1 MNENYD
7 EYKKNLSRDQ
17 KRHSDLFDGKVLLVV
32 GICFLLYLAYIL
44 PFDADNAEEI
54 RGNELKAGSTYDHV
68 QVYYFEN
75 LNLLCAKMNADDDDE
90 IYCIAKFLDRDQN
103 EWIISFT
110 PGENERLIQSI
121 RLSDQFNKDL
131 DLTVRGY
138 FQLKP
143 LEDYPYAADS
153 FFTVY
158 GSKYA
163 DAEGSNMLS
172 MNAEYLCE
180 KNDNYVLKVLL
191 RPGTPLI
198 SLVVGLFSTITGQIL
213 LFRNQKKKSSLSRGS
228 NEHSSY

>member
-1 MNENYD
+1 MNENYED
-7 EYKKNLSRDQ
+7 YKKNLSRDQ
-17 KRHSDLFDGKVLLVV
+17 KKHNDLLDGKILLVA
-32 GICFLLYLAYIL
+32 GICLLLYLAYIL
-44 PFDADNAEEI
+44 PFHADNAGEI
-54 RGNELKAGSTYDHV
+54 CGNEMKSGSTYDHV
-68 QVYYFEN
+68 QVYYIEH
-75 LNLLCAKMNADDDDE
+75 LQLLRAKTGADDDE

-110 PGENERLIQSI
+110 PGENERIVQDIKLA
-121 RLSDQFNKDL
+121 DQFNKEL
-131 DLTVRGY
+131 SSTVSGY

-143 LEDYPYAADS
+143 LEDLPYAADS

-180 KNDNYVLKVLL
+180 KNDNYTLKVLL

-198 SLVVGLFSTITGQIL
+198 TLVVGLFGTIAGPIL
-213 LFRNQKKKSSLSRGS
+213 LFKNRNRKAI
-228 NEHSSY
+228 

>member
-1 MNENYD
+1 MNENYE

-17 KRHSDLFDGKVLLVV
+17 KKHNDLLDGKILLVV
-32 GICFLLYLAYIL
+32 GICFLLYLAFIL
-44 PFDADNAEEI
+44 PFHADNTGEI
-54 RGNELKAGSTYDHV
+54 RGDEMKAGGTYDHV
-68 QVYYFEN
+68 QVYYIEH
-75 LNLLCAKMNADDDDE
+75 LQLLCAKVGADDDE

-103 EWIISFT
+103 EWILLFT
-110 PGENERLIQSI
+110 PGGNERIVQDIKLA
-121 RLSDQFNKDL
+121 DQFNREL
-131 DLTVRGY
+131 SSTVSGY

-143 LEDYPYAADS
+143 LEDLPYAADS

-180 KNDNYVLKVLL
+180 KNDNYTLKVLL

-198 SLVVGLFSTITGQIL
+198 TLVVGLFGAIAGHIL
-213 LFRNQKKKSSLSRGS
+213 LFKNRNRKAI
-228 NEHSSY
+228 

>member
-1 MNENYD
+1 MNENYE

-17 KRHSDLFDGKVLLVV
+17 KKHNDLLDGKILIVV
-32 GICFLLYLAYIL
+32 GICFLLYLAFIL
-44 PFDADNAEEI
+44 PFNADNAGEI
-54 RGNELKAGSTYDHV
+54 CGNEMKAGGTYDHV
-68 QVYYFEN
+68 QVYYIEN
-75 LNLLCAKMNADDDDE
+75 LQLLCAKIDADDDE

-103 EWIISFT
+103 EWILSFT

-121 RLSDQFNKDL
+121 RLSDRFNKEL
-131 DLTVRGY
+131 DLTVSGY

-143 LEDYPYAADS
+143 LEDLPFAADS

-180 KNDNYVLKVLL
+180 KDDNYTLKVLL

-198 SLVVGLFSTITGQIL
+198 SLVVGLFGTIVGQIL
-213 LFRNQKKKSSLSRGS
+213 LFRNRNRKTV
-228 NEHSSY
+228 